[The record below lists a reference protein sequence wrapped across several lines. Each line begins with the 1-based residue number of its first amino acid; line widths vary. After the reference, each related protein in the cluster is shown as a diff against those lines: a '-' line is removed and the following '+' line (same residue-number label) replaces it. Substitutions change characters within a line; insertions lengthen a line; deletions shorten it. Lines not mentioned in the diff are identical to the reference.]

1 MQIKAAAAGLRTLE
15 VAVPYR
21 RRIGQS
27 KISGT
32 VSGSVKAGVKIL
44 YTIAK
49 YGRRRAMTLAPS
61 RSGTPS

>member
-1 MQIKAAAAGLRTLE
+1 MQIKAARAGLRLRE
-15 VAVPYR
+15 VPVPYR

-32 VSGSVKAGVKIL
+32 ALGTLKAGYKIL

-49 YGRRRAMTLAPS
+49 YS
-61 RSGTPS
+61 RSPAH